1 MIRKILL
8 SLIVLEVIAMSLS
21 ATEKQTRKTVE
32 EKIELL
38 GSSLSEEEYLE
49 LLTKYKEWEESV
61 C

>member
-21 ATEKQTRKTVE
+21 AIEKQTRKAVE

>member
-21 ATEKQTRKTVE
+21 ATEKQTRKAVE

>member
-1 MIRKILL
+1 
-8 SLIVLEVIAMSLS
+8 MSLS
-21 ATEKQTRKTVE
+21 ATEKQTRKAVE